1 MSLALDWLIL
11 FLASLTVIILLTGGF
26 RFVLEGVVLSA
37 RAPGRP
43 FIFALLI
50 GALRLVLAPR
60 LPFLAS
66 RADDWRRRRKRPTSW
81 RTSRIP
87 RLPRR
92 AASVH

>member
-66 RADDWRRRRKRPTSW
+66 RADDWRRRR
-81 RTSRIP
+81 
-87 RLPRR
+87 
-92 AASVH
+92 